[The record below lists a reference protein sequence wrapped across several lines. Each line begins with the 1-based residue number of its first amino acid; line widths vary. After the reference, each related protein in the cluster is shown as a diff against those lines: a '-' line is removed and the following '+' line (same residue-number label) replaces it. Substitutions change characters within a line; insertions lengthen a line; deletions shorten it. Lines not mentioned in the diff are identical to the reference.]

1 MSVLIRCIR
10 FDHLTGFFVREIEFP
25 QGGVAGEGTS
35 VDRLADAE
43 RPVSS
48 GVRFDKWFVAST
60 QPQKETLAQGQLQN
74 QGFGAFVPR
83 FRKQRRHA
91 RRVVDVLA
99 PVFPGYIFVQ
109 AEPEQYPWRTI
120 NATRGVRHL
129 IGAGSGTPK
138 AVAPGV
144 MAAIFA
150 RCSSGLIDTLMP
162 VLKSGMEVKFIS
174 TAFADRIATIEQLD
188 ERGRIHVLLEILGQP
203 VSMQVDASALEPVVR

>member
-1 MSVLIRCIR
+1 M
-10 FDHLTGFFVREIEFP
+10 REIEFP
-25 QGGVAGEGTS
+25 ES
-35 VDRLADAE
+35 CI
-43 RPVSS
+43 S
-48 GVRFDKWFVAST
+48 GDDLSDIRQANSKRAVPPGLRFDKWYVAAT
-60 QPQKETLAQGQLQN
+60 QPQKEALAQGQLQN

-91 RRVVDVLA
+91 RRVVDVLV

-109 AEPEQYPWRTI
+109 AEPTQYPWRSI
-120 NATRGVRHL
+120 NSTRGVRQL
-129 IGAGSGTPK
+129 IGAGGGAPK
-138 AVAPGV
+138 SVSPDV

-162 VLKSGMEVKFIS
+162 VLKPGMEVKFIS

-203 VSMQVDASALEPVVR
+203 VSLQVDACALEPVVS

>member
-1 MSVLIRCIR
+1 M
-10 FDHLTGFFVREIEFP
+10 REIELP
-25 QGGVAGEGTS
+25 QGGIAGVGSSENRPA
-35 VDRLADAE
+35 VAE
-43 RPVSS
+43 RPASTS
-48 GVRFDKWFVAST
+48 MRFDKWFVAST

-91 RRVVDVLA
+91 RRVVEVLM

-109 AEPEQYPWRTI
+109 AEPGQYPWRSI
-120 NATRGVRHL
+120 NSTRGVRHL

-138 AVAPGV
+138 AVPPGV

-162 VLKSGMEVKFIS
+162 VLKPGMEVKFIS

-203 VSMQVDASALEPVVR
+203 VSMQVAASALEPVVL